1 MNRFKGIALTF
12 SLVFVVVWLAG
23 CAGCNPPPL
32 PSGMTPTSGP
42 ETGGTLVKIT
52 GEDFDMKNGVIVT
65 FGGKSAQSINVPSKT
80 QVTCEAPAGEAP
92 AGMAGREVEVK
103 VANKGQPEE
112 KREQITV
119 PQKFTYTDATPPEI
133 TTTDPSD
140 NEIISEYEDSMQVM
154 NSLSITFNEDVNSGT
169 GSVFITSGTSEI
181 SGKATGSGNTIT
193 FTADE
198 HMTAGNAYSIT
209 VSSIADAAG
218 NALTTPYKFSFTIQA
233 PDKVKFYQVRPG
245 DTLPAIAVRPEV
257 YGNSDRKY
265 QLRLVEANQDYYDF
279 NPNRL
284 FVGQQLIVPR
294 GKAWGDEGAEE

>member
-154 NSLSITFNEDVNSGT
+154 NSLLLPLMKMLIRGPVRFLLLQ
-169 GSVFITSGTSEI
+169 
-181 SGKATGSGNTIT
+181 
-193 FTADE
+193 
-198 HMTAGNAYSIT
+198 
-209 VSSIADAAG
+209 
-218 NALTTPYKFSFTIQA
+218 ALPKLVVKQQA
-233 PDKVKFYQVRPG
+233 VV
-245 DTLPAIAVRPEV
+245 TL
-257 YGNSDRKY
+257 
-265 QLRLVEANQDYYDF
+265 LRL
-279 NPNRL
+279 
-284 FVGQQLIVPR
+284 QLMNI
-294 GKAWGDEGAEE
+294 

>member
-1 MNRFKGIALTF
+1 
-12 SLVFVVVWLAG
+12 
-23 CAGCNPPPL
+23 
-32 PSGMTPTSGP
+32 MTPTSGP

-209 VSSIADAAG
+209 VSSIEDAAG
-218 NALTTPYKFSFTIQA
+218 NALALQFKHRIKLNSIKY
-233 PDKVKFYQVRPG
+233 VQV
-245 DTLPAIAVRPEV
+245 IH
-257 YGNSDRKY
+257 Y
-265 QLRLVEANQDYYDF
+265 
-279 NPNRL
+279 
-284 FVGQQLIVPR
+284 QQLQSVP
-294 GKAWGDEGAEE
+294 KFMETATASTNYVW

>member
-12 SLVFVVVWLAG
+12 SLVCVVVWLAG

-52 GEDFDMKNGVIVT
+52 GEDFDIKNGVIVT
-65 FGGKSAQSINVPSKT
+65 FDGKSAQNINVPSET
-80 QVTCEAPAGEAP
+80 QVTCEAPAGTAGQEA
-92 AGMAGREVEVK
+92 AVK
-103 VANKGQPEE
+103 ISNKGQPED
-112 KREQITV
+112 KREQVTV
-119 PQKFTYTDATPPEI
+119 PQKFAYTDATPPEV
-133 TTTDPSD
+133 TTTDPSG
-140 NEIISEYEDSMQVM
+140 NETISEYEDSMQVM
-154 NSLSITFNEDVNSGT
+154 NSLSITFNEAVNAGT
-169 GSVFITSGTSEI
+169 GSVFVTSGTSEI

-198 HMTAGNAYSIT
+198 YMTAGNVYSIT
-209 VSSIADAAG
+209 VSSIEDTAG

-233 PDKVKFYQVRPG
+233 PDKVKFYKVRPG
-245 DTLPAIAVRPEV
+245 DTLPAIASRPEV
-257 YGNSDRKY
+257 YGNSDREY

-294 GKAWGDEGAEE
+294 GKAWGDEVAAE